1 MPPHH
6 GGHGQSAGSALYP
19 ADARGPV
26 GVGYFRLR
34 GNGGIAFLEDF
45 EEGQYVDL
53 FEMREYKPS
62 RVHAAAKKQK
72 ETDGTEELQTGR
84 KYLFSIGRTDKLFGE
99 TPNDLINGCIRAEGG
114 GPKAFNV
121 F

>member
-1 MPPHH
+1 MVDPEEISLPELSDKAHEI
-6 GGHGQSAGSALYP
+6 GKRLAALEPNDQQAWGLVIDPTAQMQNPRALSRQICTAGTGA
-19 ADARGPV
+19 
-26 GVGYFRLR
+26 
-34 GNGGIAFLEDF
+34 
-45 EEGQYVDL
+45 
-53 FEMREYKPS
+53 
-62 RVHAAAKKQK
+62 
-72 ETDGTEELQTGR
+72 EELQTGR

>member
-1 MPPHH
+1 
-6 GGHGQSAGSALYP
+6 
-19 ADARGPV
+19 
-26 GVGYFRLR
+26 
-34 GNGGIAFLEDF
+34 
-45 EEGQYVDL
+45 
-53 FEMREYKPS
+53 MREYKPS

-99 TPNDLINGCIRAEGG
+99 TPNELINGCIRAEGG

>member
-1 MPPHH
+1 MN
-6 GGHGQSAGSALYP
+6 GYP
-19 ADARGPV
+19 ERILCSGRD
-26 GVGYFRLR
+26 
-34 GNGGIAFLEDF
+34 NGEIAFIEGF

-62 RVHAAAKKQK
+62 RLHAAAKKKK
-72 ETDGTEELQTGR
+72 EEDGTEELQTGR
-84 KYLFSIGRTDKLFGE
+84 KYLFTIGRTDKLFGE

-114 GPKAFNV
+114 DPKAFNA